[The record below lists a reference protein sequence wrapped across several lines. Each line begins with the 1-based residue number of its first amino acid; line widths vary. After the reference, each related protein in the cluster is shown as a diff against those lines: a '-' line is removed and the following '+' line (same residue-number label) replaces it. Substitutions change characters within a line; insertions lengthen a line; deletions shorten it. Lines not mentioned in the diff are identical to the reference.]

1 MTSFTKGPRI
11 SREMLDAS
19 RAAWDAG
26 GFSDE
31 WRPWRRMAAIEAGIL
46 FPPDGTAHDSWDDD
60 APSQRAI
67 LIRAIRETPQLL
79 RRSIEAPGVRTWG
92 DVIGR
97 LLGGRDRMRDE
108 LDRAGELEA
117 DRRSGEPTRA
127 EAAEAL
133 RSILGGITR

>member
-11 SREMLDAS
+11 SREMLDDS
-19 RAAWDAG
+19 RSAWDAG

-31 WRPWRRMAAIEAGIL
+31 WKPWRRMAATRAGIL
-46 FPPDGTAHDSWDDD
+46 FPPDGTAQDSWDDD
-60 APSQRAI
+60 SPSQRAI

-92 DVIGR
+92 DVINR
-97 LLGGRDRMRDE
+97 LLGGRDAMRDE
-108 LDRAGELEA
+108 LDRAEELEA
-117 DRRSGEPTRA
+117 RRRSGEPSRT

-133 RSILGGITR
+133 RSILGGTR